1 MSADRSNRTR
11 GIVLAGVGGQGVI
24 LASAVLAEAALQSDF
39 EVKQSE
45 VHGMAQRGGAVVS
58 HIRYGETVASPVVP
72 LASADVLAAFEWAE
86 ALRWMPYLRPDG
98 ALVVDARRIVP
109 PGACR
114 DHRTW
119 GVPYPA
125 MREEIVA
132 GRAANVLLID
142 ASGIAAGL
150 GNAKA
155 ANSVVMGAVSRF
167 LDLTDAAWEKAIT
180 RFVPPGTEELNVAA
194 FHAGQEARTVTPERI
209 PDLHLDPLPA
219 QDYRIEV
226 DQTWCKDC
234 GICPTVCPEFCLAMD
249 HANRMVVVDQDAC
262 IGCRLCEALC
272 PDFAI
277 RISAREPAVAAGGT
291 P

>member
-1 MSADRSNRTR
+1 MSAR
-11 GIVLAGVGGQGVI
+11 GVVLAGVGGQGVV
-24 LASAVLAEAALQSDF
+24 LASAVLAEAALRSDF

-86 ALRWMPYLRPDG
+86 ALRWMPYLAPRG

-109 PGACR
+109 PGACK

-125 MREEIVA
+125 MDTATVA
-132 GRAANVLLID
+132 HRVADVLLID
-142 ASGIAAGL
+142 ASGIAASL
-150 GNAKA
+150 GNPKT

-167 LDLTDAAWEKAIT
+167 LDIDDVAWEKAIT
-180 RFVPPGTEELNVAA
+180 RFVPPGTEELNIAA
-194 FHAGQEARTVTPERI
+194 FHAGQEAGSVRPEAI
-209 PDLHLDPLPA
+209 PDLGLDPI
-219 QDYRIEV
+219 QQRSYRIEV
-226 DQTWCKDC
+226 DHSWCKDC

-249 HANRMVVVDQDAC
+249 HAHRLVVVDEAAC

-277 RISAREPAVAAGGT
+277 RISVGDPAVVSGGA